1 MPIWLLPPTMSQVRP
16 MLKLTVASLVLAVFS
31 PVPSG
36 FANVSPGGTFVDDDL
51 SVHQGSIEAIAA
63 AGITKGCNPPS
74 NTKFCPASP
83 VTRAQL
89 AAFLGRAL
97 DLPPAPPSGF
107 VDTVGLVFEHD
118 IDRIAAAGITVGCN
132 PPANDRYCPEA
143 PVSRGQMAAFLA
155 RSFELPAAGGD
166 SFSDDDAS
174 VFEADIERIAAAGI
188 TLGCN
193 PPANDRYCPGAN
205 VTRAQMATFLSRALH
220 LDSIE
225 VPPRPVVLDVVPREE
240 WGAAPP
246 RGQFTTH
253 EIDQV
258 TIHHAGDLA
267 GTLGPAQFRAW
278 QRWHHYLGWP
288 DLAYHFIVG
297 RDGRVYEGRPY
308 DAAGDTATEYDPTG
322 HFLIVVEG
330 NFDEATPTAEQ
341 LELTA
346 QLIAWA
352 SLQFGVSLETLSGH
366 RDHAATTCPGD
377 NLYTYLHDG
386 SLANRALEILDEG
399 GVTLRL
405 SP

>member
-1 MPIWLLPPTMSQVRP
+1 MTRVRLT
-16 MLKLTVASLVLAVFS
+16 LKLAVGAIVLAVFS
-31 PVPSG
+31 PLTAG
-36 FANVSPGGTFVDDDL
+36 FANVNPGGTFVDDDL
-51 SVHQGSIEAIAA
+51 SVHEGSVEAIAA

-83 VTRAQL
+83 VTRAQM
-89 AAFLGRAL
+89 AAFLGRSL

-107 VDTVGLVFEHD
+107 VDTAGLVFEQD
-118 IDRIAAAGITVGCN
+118 IDRIAAAGITKGCN

-155 RSFELPAAGGD
+155 RSFELPAADGD
-166 SFSDDDAS
+166 SFRDDDGN
-174 VFEADIERIAAAGI
+174 VFEADIDRIAAAGI
-188 TLGCN
+188 TRGCN

-205 VTRAQMATFLSRALH
+205 VTRAEMATFLSRALH
-220 LDSIE
+220 LESIE
-225 VPPRPVVLDVVPREE
+225 VPPRPIIVDVVSREA

-253 EIDQV
+253 EIEHV
-258 TIHHAGDLA
+258 TIHHAGDLE
-267 GTLGPAQFRAW
+267 GTLGPAQFRSW
-278 QRWHHYLGWP
+278 QSWHHHLGWP

-308 DAAGDTATEYDPTG
+308 EAVGDTTTEYDPTG

-330 NFDEATPTAEQ
+330 NFNEGLPSAEQ

-352 SLQFGVSLETLSGH
+352 ALQFGVSFDSLAGH

-377 NLYTYLHDG
+377 NLYAHLLDG
-386 SLANRALEILDEG
+386 SLASRAQEILGAG
-399 GVTLRL
+399 GVTLR
-405 SP
+405 PGP